1 MINWCEQQKD
11 RQLDLLKELAAI
23 PAPSHQE
30 EQRVAFIKHWL
41 EVQGAKNLLV
51 DEANNVILPFGEGP
65 YSVFMAHTDVVFPD
79 LTALPVREEDGK
91 LYAPGVGDD
100 TANVVALMLR

>member
-79 LTALPVREEDGK
+79 LREVSTSRQNARS
-91 LYAPGVGDD
+91 LSSASPYAF
-100 TANVVALMLR
+100 AAFSFS